1 MNDLTKD
8 VLNTFFAYAKAFES
22 LEPNQVAPF
31 FNTPT
36 MLMTPKDFA
45 LMLDEA
51 TIKLVFLQ
59 LFTDL
64 KQKNFKESELNSYQ
78 VTQLS
83 DNQAIV
89 SGTATRLDQS
99 GAVLEEFGLTYTF
112 RLDGSQWKI
121 VIGVLHEITPIV
133 GEKWL
138 KPKTVAA

>member
-1 MNDLTKD
+1 MKDLTQD
-8 VLNTFFAYAKAFES
+8 VLNTFFAYAKAFETLDS
-22 LEPNQVAPF
+22 NQVVTF
-31 FNTPT
+31 FNTPA